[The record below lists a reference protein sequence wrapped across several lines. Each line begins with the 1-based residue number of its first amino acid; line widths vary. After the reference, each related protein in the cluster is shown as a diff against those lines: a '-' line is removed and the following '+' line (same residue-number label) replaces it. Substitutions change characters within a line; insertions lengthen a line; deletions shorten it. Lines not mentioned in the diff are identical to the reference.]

1 MVDPV
6 TIGVGCN
13 KWLKDADTRM
23 VQLYTQDYNNNWFTL
38 HDDDGGDYQVPVGKQ
53 YIILQVTSMLIG
65 TATTLAITQHNVIN
79 SAGGI
84 QLFAFYGTGGAAS
97 LSLGKIDC
105 YATVDAGMY
114 VNCLGRSPLV
124 MLGIETTV

>member
-1 MVDPV
+1 MTSPI

-13 KWLKDADTRM
+13 KWLKDADTKM

-38 HDDDGGDYQVPVGKQ
+38 HDDNDVDYQVPVGKQ
-53 YIILQVTSMLIG
+53 YIILQVTSMLVG
-65 TATTLAITQHNVIN
+65 TATALAVTQHNVIN
-79 SAGGI
+79 SAGGT
-84 QLFAFYGTGGAAS
+84 QLFAFYGGDTAQGQFH
-97 LSLGKIDC
+97 C

-114 VNCLGRSPLV
+114 VNVQGRSPLV